1 MFMLFF
7 EGEMHGTFLG
17 LRRNMNRRDYRVI
30 RLATRGNNVSIYSI
44 AHKSLGPL
52 GQGVHSL
59 ETILRPEQQTSDQ
72 TTVDLVFW
80 FLEMMPEVFEG
91 PHECG
96 FQYLMHTLNDE
107 TFQAVLNTPW
117 DVVILDEM
125 FATAQ
130 GAMALKIREKFDS
143 KLATFATTDFSSQF
157 SIYRGFSRNPV
168 TSPNYYTKGY
178 DMMNYDVTSFAGRLS
193 TIRDLV
199 YEQYYINIAS
209 NAWLKRAGEV
219 LDVYTSYE
227 SIFEASHFTF
237 TDFPSRY
244 GHPSPHGHDLIYVGE
259 HCQKSKQLG
268 PELKAFVDDPPS
280 KGTIYIAFGSIVNW
294 AAAPSEVVSAFFEVI
309 NSFNEYRFIFSYG
322 GPEVSVVKPHVKI
335 LRWAPQNDIL
345 NHKKTVLFFTH
356 GGLKS
361 VKEGVCSS
369 TPMLFLPFFAD
380 QPRNALFA
388 RDLGIAEL
396 IYKKNVTAEELRT
409 KIARVLSD
417 TGFKSRVEEF
427 NRQFLDHVVDPL
439 DYGSQWVDRLRR
451 ITDSQSMY
459 YKNRG
464 RLLSWISF
472 LYIDI
477 LFAVFVSC
485 CLL

>member
-1 MFMLFF
+1 M
-7 EGEMHGTFLG
+7 
-17 LRRNMNRRDYRVI
+17 
-30 RLATRGNNVSIYSI
+30 
-44 AHKSLGPL
+44 
-52 GQGVHSL
+52 
-59 ETILRPEQQTSDQ
+59 
-72 TTVDLVFW
+72 
-80 FLEMMPEVFEG
+80 
-91 PHECG
+91 
-96 FQYLMHTLNDE
+96 E

-199 YEQYYINIAS
+199 YEQVLFLININALFSQYYINIAS

-280 KGTIYIAFGSIVNW
+280 KGTIYIAFGSI
-294 AAAPSEVVSAFFEVI
+294 VVSAFFEVI

-396 IYKKNVTAEELRT
+396 IYKK
-409 KIARVLSD
+409 
-417 TGFKSRVEEF
+417 F

-477 LFAVFVSC
+477 LFAVFVSSVQ
-485 CLL
+485 LLRNVRAHESLSQ